1 MKQSDQKHLVQNR
14 NQYETALFGEMKRD
28 QTPPSIDRKVIRGVW
43 YKRKEHNDIDLKYE
57 MKSTKLYH

>member
-28 QTPPSIDRKVIRGVW
+28 QTPPSIDRKVIRGV
-43 YKRKEHNDIDLKYE
+43 
-57 MKSTKLYH
+57 